1 MPMAM
6 TDLDTESLPLSE
18 QTYLRIRDQLVTLS
32 LPPGS
37 VIEESRLR
45 QELGLGRTPIRE
57 ALKRLAQEDLVAVI
71 PNRGTFVAGIAI
83 TDLAAITEIR
93 VELEGFAFGLAAERA
108 TADECAA
115 FRELISELEA
125 IQSDGRALGSEA
137 LMQVDQRLHQAVYRA
152 THNRFLEDA
161 LERYF
166 RLSLRLWHLVLDRV
180 HMEEAVQEHREIL
193 EAIVAGDGSLASA
206 AIRRHVIAFQQ
217 AIRKVL

>member
-1 MPMAM
+1 MAM
-6 TDLDTESLPLSE
+6 TDLDTVSLPLSE
-18 QTYLRIRDQLVTLS
+18 QAYLRIRDQIVTLS

-93 VELEGFAFGLAAERA
+93 VEPEGFAFGLAAERA

-206 AIRRHVIAFQQ
+206 AIRRHVIAFEQ

>member
-1 MPMAM
+1 MAM
-6 TDLDTESLPLSE
+6 TDLDTVSLPLSE
-18 QTYLRIRDQLVTLS
+18 QAYLRIRDQIVTLS

-125 IQSDGRALGSEA
+125 IQSDGRAPGSEA

-180 HMEEAVQEHREIL
+180 HMEDAVQEHREIL
-193 EAIVAGDGSLASA
+193 EAIVAGEGDRAES
-206 AIRRHVIAFQQ
+206 AIRRHVIAFEQ
-217 AIRKVL
+217 AVRKVL

>member
-1 MPMAM
+1 MAM

-18 QTYLRIRDQLVTLS
+18 QAYLRIRDQIVTLS

-125 IQSDGRALGSEA
+125 IQSDGRALESEA

-206 AIRRHVIAFQQ
+206 AIRRHVIAFEQ

>member
-1 MPMAM
+1 MAM
-6 TDLDTESLPLSE
+6 TDVDTESLPLSE
-18 QTYLRIRDQLVTLS
+18 RAYLRIRDQIVTLS

-93 VELEGFAFGLAAERA
+93 VEMEGFAFRLAAERA
-108 TADECAA
+108 TSEECAA

-193 EAIVAGDGSLASA
+193 EAIVAGDGGLASS
-206 AIRRHVIAFQQ
+206 AIRRHIIAFEQ

>member
-1 MPMAM
+1 MAM
-6 TDLDTESLPLSE
+6 TDLDTVSLPLSE
-18 QTYLRIRDQLVTLS
+18 QAYLRIRDQIVTLS

-206 AIRRHVIAFQQ
+206 AIRRHVIAFEQ